1 MYTLCGILMMILGI
15 ILCTYKVKDK
25 SCEQANMVYGTAL
38 ILLGIAMF
46 YYGTS
51 VLLDEV
57 FKLIR

>member
-1 MYTLCGILMMILGI
+1 MYTLCGILMIILGI

-38 ILLGIAMF
+38 ILLGLAMF

-51 VLLDEV
+51 MLYYKI
-57 FKLIR
+57 FTLIR